1 MPAIHRAR
9 VAVASIFFVNGVVLA
24 SWVPHIPAVKSRLG
38 AGEAA
43 LGWALL
49 AMAAGAVLALP
60 LAGWLI
66 GRFGSRVMTR
76 SAAAAFC
83 LAMPLPVFSPSLSV
97 LALSLA
103 LLGALN
109 GLLDVS
115 MNTQAAALERAVGR
129 PIMSSFHALFST
141 GGMVGALGASGAM
154 AAGTGDTS
162 HVITAAVLMLGVL
175 AFVAPR
181 LLPGRSEEE
190 RPGPAFVRPSRALV
204 GLGILA
210 FLGLLA
216 EGAMADWSAVY
227 LRETLGS
234 SLAVAATG
242 FAAFS
247 LAMAVGRF
255 MGDTLVSCL
264 GARAVL
270 RGSGG
275 VAAAGLGGA
284 LLISHPRAGII
295 GCALVG
301 LGIANIIPVL
311 FSAATRADKTE
322 PGTALAAVAT
332 IGYGGFLSGPP
343 LIGITAEAAG
353 LPVALGLVSAACVL
367 VALLAGSVSG
377 GRGEREERSEGQS
390 DGVTDTRPAPSPAE
404 SV

>member
-1 MPAIHRAR
+1 MTAIHRAR

-66 GRFGSRVMTR
+66 GRFGSRVMTG

-83 LAMPLPVFSPSLSV
+83 LVMPLPVFSPSLPV
-97 LALSLA
+97 LGLSLA

-141 GGMVGALGASGAM
+141 GGMVGAIGASAAM
-154 AAGTGDTS
+154 AAGAGDAN
-162 HVITAAVLMLGVL
+162 HVITAAVLMLGVVAL
-175 AFVAPR
+175 VAPQ
-181 LLPGRSEEE
+181 LLPGRSAEE

-247 LAMAVGRF
+247 LAMAAGRF

-270 RGSGG
+270 RGSGS

-284 LLISHPRAGII
+284 LLISHPLAGIV

-311 FSAATRADKTE
+311 FSAAPRAAKAE

-343 LIGITAEAAG
+343 LIGITGEAVG
-353 LPVALGLVSAACVL
+353 LPVALGLVSAACAL
-367 VALLAGSVSG
+367 VALLAGYVFG
-377 GRGEREERSEGQS
+377 GRGQREERSEGRS
-390 DGVTDTRPAPSPAE
+390 SYSWAG
-404 SV
+404 

>member
-1 MPAIHRAR
+1 MAAIRRAR
-9 VAVASIFFVNGVVLA
+9 VAVASIFFVNGAVLA

-49 AMAAGAVLALP
+49 AMAAGAVVALP
-60 LAGWLI
+60 LAGWLV
-66 GRFGSRVMTR
+66 GRFGSRVMTL

-83 LAMPLPVFSPSLSV
+83 LAMPLPVFSPSLPV

-103 LLGALN
+103 VLGALN

-154 AAGTGDTS
+154 AAGSGDAS
-162 HVITAAVLMLGVL
+162 HVITAAVLMLGVVAL
-175 AFVAPR
+175 AARR
-181 LLPGRSEEE
+181 LLPSEDE

-204 GLGILA
+204 GLGMLA
-210 FLGLLA
+210 FFGLLA

-255 MGDTLVSCL
+255 MGDMLVSCF

-270 RGSGG
+270 RGSGS

-284 LLISHPRAGII
+284 LLIGHPLAGII

-311 FSAATRADKTE
+311 FSAATRVAKTE

-367 VALLAGSVSG
+367 VAVLAGSVSG
-377 GRGEREERSEGQS
+377 GRGEREIRSEGRLAS
-390 DGVTDTRPAPSPAE
+390 AAALDRNDRG
-404 SV
+404 